1 MSYLSKFRA
10 FQLDSPGSLFSFYK
24 SKTYTLIEARLPKG
38 GISVLLDDL
47 AHHNKDRVDTLHITS
62 WDADHCTYD
71 DLVQILNH
79 LRPNLIQIP
88 SYETETQDGILC
100 RNLILAYDDIH
111 QKYVNNVQIINQ
123 DFISKL
129 ENGTAKGTTDIVYPS
144 LYGCNNKNDMSLIRL
159 FRSSG
164 FNVLSLGDCESS
176 SIAASLMKRS
186 FIQSEVDVLILAH
199 HGAANGFTTEDFIKI
214 VKPKIAVCS
223 SNHGNMYDHPK
234 QEIRQL
240 LYDNEVRLM
249 TTKTG
254 DVIVYQPEGFDY
266 ATAVNMISDNE
277 VESSRFGFH
286 PKRYE
291 NN

>member
-1 MSYLSKFRA
+1 ML
-10 FQLDSPGSLFSFYK
+10 G
-24 SKTYTLIEARLPKG
+24 
-38 GISVLLDDL
+38 DL
-47 AHHNKDRVDTLHITS
+47 AHHNKDRADILHITS
-62 WDADHCTYD
+62 WDADHCTYN

-88 SYETETQDGILC
+88 PYNTESKDGILC
-100 RNLILAYDDIH
+100 RNLILAYDEIH
-111 QKYVNNVQIINQ
+111 QKYVHNVQIVTE
-123 DFISKL
+123 DFVNKL
-129 ENGTAKGTTDIVYPS
+129 ENGTANGTNDIVYHS

-159 FRSSG
+159 FRSRG
-164 FNVLSLGDCESS
+164 FNVLSLGDCESA
-176 SIAASLMKRS
+176 SIATNLMRRS

-199 HGAANGFTTEDFIKI
+199 HGAANGFTTEDFLKI

-240 LYDNEVRLM
+240 LYDNDVRLM

-254 DVIVYQPEGFDY
+254 DVIIYQPQGFDY
-266 ATAVNMISDNE
+266 ATAVNLISDNE
-277 VESSRFGFH
+277 IESSRFGFY
-286 PKRYE
+286 PKRNE

>member
-24 SKTYTLIEARLPKG
+24 MNTYTLIEARLPKG
-38 GISVLLDDL
+38 GIRVLLDDL
-47 AHHNKDRVDTLHITS
+47 AHHNKNRIDTLHITS

-79 LRPNLIQIP
+79 LRPNLIEIP

-100 RNLILAYDDIH
+100 KNLILAYDDIH
-111 QKYVNNVQIINQ
+111 QKYVNNVQIINK
-123 DFISKL
+123 DYISKL

-144 LYGCNNKNDMSLIRL
+144 LFDSTNKNDMSLIRL
-159 FRSSG
+159 FRSNG

-176 SIAASLMKRS
+176 SIAETLMKRS

-199 HGAANGFTTEDFIKI
+199 HGAANGFTTADFIKT

-240 LYDNEVRLM
+240 LYDNDVRLM

-254 DVIVYQPEGFDY
+254 DVIVYQQEGYIY
-266 ATAVNMISDNE
+266 ATAVNLISDNE
-277 VESSRFGFH
+277 VESSRFKFH